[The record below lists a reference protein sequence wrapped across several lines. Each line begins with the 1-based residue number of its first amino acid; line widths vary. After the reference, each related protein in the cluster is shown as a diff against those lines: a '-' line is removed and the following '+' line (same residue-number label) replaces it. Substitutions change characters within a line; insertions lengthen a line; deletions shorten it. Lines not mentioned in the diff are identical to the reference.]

1 MNRYTTS
8 LLFLWCIFTY
18 LLIRIHHYFVNGII
32 SLITEYKETNK
43 LQNRYTL
50 LPIVIVTVPVHQMC
64 SVANQV
70 WEYLMCRVYSLVW
83 VCKPKFLTTVCV
95 HVSFW
100 SFTCGKCAGIHVCK
114 FTLSGTICLAIC
126 DWIWE
131 KPPSMHS
138 YKYL

>member
-18 LLIRIHHYFVNGII
+18 LLIRIHHYFVNGKIL
-32 SLITEYKETNK
+32 LITEYKETNK

-50 LPIVIVTVPVHQMC
+50 LPIVIVTAPVHQMC

-70 WEYLMCRVYSLVW
+70 WAYLMCRVYSLVW
-83 VCKPKFLTTVCV
+83 VRMPKFLTTVCV

-100 SFTCGKCAGIHVCK
+100 SFTCGKCAGMHVCK
-114 FTLSGTICLAIC
+114 FTLSGTIIMSCYMWLDLRKA
-126 DWIWE
+126 
-131 KPPSMHS
+131 SFHAQ
-138 YKYL
+138 L